1 MADNKDAELSSDRDP
16 EDIDSEEPEPEGLD
30 PEDVS
35 PEDHFFLNGRPLAFD
50 LFVIES
56 MRRIAD
62 RDPIEPQ
69 PQPTPAPKDV
79 IWASRRLVN

>member
-35 PEDHFFLNGRPLAFD
+35 PEDHFFLNGRTALG
-50 LFVIES
+50 V
-56 MRRIAD
+56 
-62 RDPIEPQ
+62 
-69 PQPTPAPKDV
+69 APRSPSSAPNPDAGSV
-79 IWASRRLVN
+79 A